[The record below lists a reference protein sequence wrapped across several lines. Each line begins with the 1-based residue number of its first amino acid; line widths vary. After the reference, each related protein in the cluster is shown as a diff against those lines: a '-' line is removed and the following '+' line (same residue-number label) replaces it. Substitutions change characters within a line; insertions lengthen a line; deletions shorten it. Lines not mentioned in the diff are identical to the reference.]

1 MQRVSIF
8 FYTIAIILCAELS
21 SDNIDDFIDLFVN
34 EQPCTSEFIDYID
47 NGSALK
53 EDLLLASDQEV
64 LILQDIFRN
73 FCAGITPDIINPIS
87 KRIFKDNIS
96 NKNLLYAI
104 HSSKFAYHLAG
115 EEPSVILNILF
126 DELILLNSIQKDD
139 LGSGRNIANII
150 QNIAHGV
157 DTFEDSEFNENVIKD
172 PISFNSLANIM
183 YSRLENF
190 ILNVID
196 ETFEA
201 DDLQIIANSLFNTRI
216 AKSNNLNYYGS
227 PLERYGA
234 REQIIKIY
242 FDNYEN
248 GSIKYTEF
256 NSLIDSKY
264 NEELDKEFILIKPT
278 IDQVLDLNFIS
289 TSFGVVELNSD
300 GSYINQS
307 DKIFEETLMQM
318 LSDNFDEY
326 TDDVISVIA
335 LRHVN
340 NYKNINC
347 SLKNKIYVPDYDSLE
362 SLSLEL
368 QLLSYKLSCIDSP
381 EALFE
386 LLNKLTDYYLK
397 ISIYELNKEDK
408 FDALMAASLAS
419 MFLDNFLSMDSKI
432 ELNHKNLDEFITKYI
447 FFKETQLSVDYIK
460 TVSSYEEIL
469 PIMTFT
475 QSFDLISSLLGED
488 SSEYNEEIQNLKNNF
503 YDLIIFDTEALK
515 TLLLSKNTDKPEKI
529 FIEKGLSLIG
539 MSLLSTVS
547 DFVPE
552 YIELLINDFESGV
565 DEKKYQQIQDLL
577 EIISFYLDNIDK
589 IFENDSPEFI
599 WKTHSLDQWLSFK
612 SLLSLEVTLNFAL
625 TMADLMKYED
635 YFSIS
640 NKRIDQ
646 IIALRPERISLEKFK
661 SEFIKENKNIS
672 FIELIKEYD
681 TLQKEYRE
689 LLESKIILNKD
700 IYDIAPSEIFSLED
714 SYKAKLLSIQ
724 GKLFDEDD
732 VGLLFKHES
741 INSDA
746 IQYHLGKNEGLLSFL
761 SGEFFTLG
769 VLLRENKKILF
780 PLSLSNPGY
789 LQNSNTILDSFTRP
803 ESNIPTKELELLYGI
818 FFGAFNLTGLKDL
831 YIVTDE
837 VFSGFPFH
845 ALINIENK
853 KWSIDEFRIS
863 YLSSEKLLPYLD
875 KRRISKNNRFLGF
888 GNPTLN
894 KDTLESQIDDFFDER
909 GDYPVNI
916 ISDLYELP
924 DTETEISN
932 IAKYFRKSEVFFQD
946 DATEENLLVKL
957 DKSIDIL
964 AFATHSVKGMSK
976 FYNDRGLILTPENS
990 DNYAND
996 GFLSNQQIKFL
1007 NLDNNPIVLLTAC
1020 NTIDPQYYL
1029 SLPYTGLASSFMEAG
1044 ADGVLLSL
1052 WNVNSKSSS
1061 ELNQGIF
1068 KNNNT
1073 YFSESLQGS
1082 IIEIKSK
1089 EEFSHPY
1096 YWAPYI
1102 YLGR

>member
-1 MQRVSIF
+1 MQRVNNF
-8 FYTIAIILCAELS
+8 FYTIAIILCAQLS
-21 SDNIDDFIDLFVN
+21 SANIDDFIDLFAN

-47 NGSALK
+47 NGNALK

-64 LILQDIFRN
+64 IILQDIFIN
-73 FCAGITPDIINPIS
+73 FCAGKSSDTINPIS
-87 KRIFKDNIS
+87 KRIFTDNIS

-104 HSSKFAYHLAG
+104 HSSKFAYHLA
-115 EEPSVILNILF
+115 EKDPSVILNILF
-126 DELILLNSIQKDD
+126 DELILLNSIQKED
-139 LGSGRNIANII
+139 LGSNRNIANII
-150 QNIAHGV
+150 QNIAYGV
-157 DTFEDSEFNENVIKD
+157 DIFENSEFNENFIKD
-172 PISFNSLANIM
+172 PISFSSLANIM

-201 DDLQIIANSLFNTRI
+201 DDLQIIANSLFNIRI
-216 AKSNNLNYYGS
+216 SKSNNLNYYGS

-242 FDNYEN
+242 LDNYQN
-248 GSIKYTEF
+248 GSIEYTEF

-264 NEELDKEFILIKPT
+264 NEELDKEFIPIKPT
-278 IDQVLDLNFIS
+278 IEQVLDLNFIS
-289 TSFGVVELNSD
+289 TSFDVIKLNDD

-326 TDDVISVIA
+326 TNDIISVIA
-335 LRHVN
+335 IRHVN

-347 SLKNKIYVPDYDSLE
+347 SLKNKVYVPDYDSLE

-381 EALFE
+381 EVLFE
-386 LLNKLTDYYLK
+386 LLNKLTNYYIK
-397 ISIYELNKEDK
+397 ISNYKLNKEDK
-408 FDALMAASLAS
+408 FDAFIGASLTS

-432 ELNHKNLDEFITKYI
+432 ELNHKKLDEFITKYI
-447 FFKETQLSVDYIK
+447 IFKKIQLSADPIK
-460 TVSSYEEIL
+460 PIGSYEEMMS
-469 PIMTFT
+469 IMIFT
-475 QSFDLISSLLGED
+475 QSFNLISSFVGKD
-488 SSEYNEEIQNLKNNF
+488 SSEYNEEIKNLKNKI
-503 YDLIIFDTEALK
+503 YDLVIFDTEALK
-515 TLLLSKNTDKPEKI
+515 TYLLSKNTDKAKKI
-529 FIEKGLSLIG
+529 FIEKGISSIG

-577 EIISFYLDNIDK
+577 EITSFYLDNIDK
-589 IFENDSPEFI
+589 IFDNDSPEFI
-599 WKTHSLDQWLSFK
+599 WKTGSLDQWLSFK
-612 SLLSLEVTLNFAL
+612 SLLSLEVTINFAL
-625 TMADLMKYED
+625 TISDLMKYED
-635 YFSIS
+635 YFLIS

-661 SEFIKENKNIS
+661 SKFIKENKNIS
-672 FIELIKEYD
+672 FIESIKEYD

-689 LLESKIILNKD
+689 LLESKIILNKN

-724 GKLFDEDD
+724 GKLFEEDD
-732 VGLLFKHES
+732 VALLFKHES
-741 INSDA
+741 INSDE

-761 SGEFFTLG
+761 SGEFLTLG

-803 ESNIPTKELELLYGI
+803 ESNIPTKELELMYEV
-818 FFGAFNLTGLKDL
+818 FFGARNLKGLKDL

-845 ALINIENK
+845 ALINTQNK

-894 KDTLESQIDDFFDER
+894 KDTLENQIDDFFNER
-909 GDYPVNI
+909 GDYPVNN

-924 DTETEISN
+924 DTETEIRN

-946 DATEENLLVKL
+946 DATEENLLVNL

-1007 NLDNNPIVLLTAC
+1007 NLDNNPIVLITAC

-1029 SLPYTGLASSFMEAG
+1029 SLPYSGLASSFMEAG

-1068 KNNNT
+1068 TDNNS
-1073 YFSESLQGS
+1073 YFTDALRNS
-1082 IIEIKSK
+1082 IIDIKSQ
-1089 EEFSHPY
+1089 EQYSHPY
-1096 YWAPYI
+1096 FWAPYI

>member
-1 MQRVSIF
+1 MQRVNNF

-21 SDNIDDFIDLFVN
+21 SANIDDFIDLFVN

-47 NGSALK
+47 NGNALK

-64 LILQDIFRN
+64 IILQDIFIN
-73 FCAGITPDIINPIS
+73 FCAGKSSDKINPIS
-87 KRIFKDNIS
+87 KRIFTDDIT

-104 HSSKFAYHLAG
+104 HSSKFAYHLA
-115 EEPSVILNILF
+115 EKDPSVILNILF

-139 LGSGRNIANII
+139 LGSSRNIANII
-150 QNIAHGV
+150 QNIAYGV
-157 DTFEDSEFNENVIKD
+157 DAFEDSEFNENFIKD
-172 PISFNSLANIM
+172 PISFSSLANIM

-196 ETFEA
+196 ESFEA
-201 DDLQIIANSLFNTRI
+201 DDLQIIANSLFNIRI
-216 AKSNNLNYYGS
+216 SKSNNLNYYGS

-242 FDNYEN
+242 LNNYQN
-248 GSIKYTEF
+248 GSIEYTEF
-256 NSLIDSKY
+256 NSLVNSKY

-289 TSFGVVELNSD
+289 TSFGVIKLNDD

-347 SLKNKIYVPDYDSLE
+347 SLKNKVYVPDYDSLE

-368 QLLSYKLSCIDSP
+368 QLLSYKLSCLDST
-381 EALFE
+381 EVLFE
-386 LLNKLTDYYLK
+386 LLNKLTNYYIK
-397 ISIYELNKEDK
+397 ISNYKLNKEDK
-408 FDALMAASLAS
+408 FNAFIGASLAS
-419 MFLDNFLSMDSKI
+419 MFLDNFLSIDSKI
-432 ELNHKNLDEFITKYI
+432 EFNHKNLDEFITKYI
-447 FFKETQLSVDYIK
+447 IFKETQLSADHIK
-460 TVSSYEEIL
+460 PIGSYEEIMS
-469 PIMTFT
+469 IMTFT
-475 QSFDLISSLLGED
+475 QSFDLISSFAGKD
-488 SSEYNEEIQNLKNNF
+488 SSEYNEEIKNLKNKF
-503 YDLIIFDTEALK
+503 YDLVIFDTEALK
-515 TLLLSKNTDKPEKI
+515 TYLLSKNTDKTEKI
-529 FIEKGLSLIG
+529 FIEKGISLIG
-539 MSLLSTVS
+539 ISLLSTVS

-565 DEKKYQQIQDLL
+565 DEKKYQQIQDLI
-577 EIISFYLDNIDK
+577 EITSFYLDNIDK
-589 IFENDSPEFI
+589 IFDNDSPEFI

-612 SLLSLEVTLNFAL
+612 SLLSLEVTLNFAM

-661 SEFIKENKNIS
+661 SKFIKENKNIS
-672 FIELIKEYD
+672 FIESIKEYD
-681 TLQKEYRE
+681 NLQKEYRE
-689 LLESKIILNKD
+689 LLESKIILNKN

-724 GKLFDEDD
+724 GKLFDEND
-732 VGLLFKHES
+732 VGLLFEHES
-741 INSDA
+741 IDSDA
-746 IQYHLGKNEGLLSFL
+746 IQYHLDKNEGLLSFL

-769 VLLRENKKILF
+769 VLIKENKKILF
-780 PLSLSNPGY
+780 PLSLSNGGY
-789 LQNSNTILDSFTRP
+789 LQNSNTILESFISP
-803 ESNIPTKELELLYGI
+803 GSNIPTKVLELMYEV
-818 FFGAFNLTGLKDL
+818 FFGAFNLEGLKDL

-845 ALINIENK
+845 ALLNIQNK

-894 KDTLESQIDDFFDER
+894 KDTLENQIDDFFNER
-909 GDYPVNI
+909 GDYPVNN

-924 DTETEISN
+924 DTETEIRN

-946 DATEENLLVKL
+946 DATEQNLLANL

-990 DNYAND
+990 DNYTND

-1007 NLDNNPIVLLTAC
+1007 NLDNNPIVLMTAC

-1029 SLPYTGLASSFMEAG
+1029 SLPYSGLASSFMEAG

-1068 KNNNT
+1068 TDNNS
-1073 YFSESLQGS
+1073 YFTDALRNS
-1082 IIEIKSK
+1082 IIDIKSQ
-1089 EEFSHPY
+1089 EQYFHPY
-1096 YWAPYI
+1096 FWAPYI